1 MNPAALGA
9 RLGIERTTWTDERLD
24 DMVDRLEQSIG
35 MLRDELR
42 EMRTEMHADMRE
54 MRTDMREMRTEMH
67 AGFTSL
73 RRDMLYAVLAMSSVL
88 VATMATILAKT
99 L

>member
-1 MNPAALGA
+1 M
-9 RLGIERTTWTDERLD
+9 WSDERID
-24 DMVDRLEQSIG
+24 DAVSRFERSIDL
-35 MLRDELR
+35 LRDE
-42 EMRTEMHADMRE
+42 MRDFRVE
-54 MRTDMREMRTEMH
+54 MREMRTEMH
-67 AGFTSL
+67 AGFTGL

>member
-1 MNPAALGA
+1 M
-9 RLGIERTTWTDERLD
+9 ERSTWTDERLD

-35 MLRDELR
+35 MLRDEMR
-42 EMRTEMHADMRE
+42 EMRTDMRE
-54 MRTDMREMRTEMH
+54 MRTDMREMRTQMH

-73 RRDMLYAVLAMSSVL
+73 RRDMLYAVLAMSGVL

>member
-1 MNPAALGA
+1 M
-9 RLGIERTTWTDERLD
+9 ERTSWTDERID
-24 DMVDRLEQSIG
+24 DMADRLDASINRLDAS
-35 MLRDELR
+35 MNRLHD
-42 EMRTEMHADMRE
+42 EMRDMRG
-54 MRTDMREMRTEMH
+54 DMRDMRTEMH

-73 RRDMLYAVLAMSSVL
+73 RREMLYAVLAMSSVL